1 MHHLL
6 YSSKSLFLFSFF
18 EVAKGSFIT
27 FARQRGTQ
35 QVAASKNYVPQVSVS
50 LSRFNTTY
58 SVGISIPILKL
69 RKLTMRLALFCWLF
83 LNKSY
88 TMSHLNSLGFS
99 SPLKI
104 GTALY

>member
-50 LSRFNTTY
+50 LSRFNTTENT
-58 SVGISIPILKL
+58 SIEISIEKFMDV
-69 RKLTMRLALFCWLF
+69 T
-83 LNKSY
+83 S
-88 TMSHLNSLGFS
+88 
-99 SPLKI
+99 
-104 GTALY
+104 